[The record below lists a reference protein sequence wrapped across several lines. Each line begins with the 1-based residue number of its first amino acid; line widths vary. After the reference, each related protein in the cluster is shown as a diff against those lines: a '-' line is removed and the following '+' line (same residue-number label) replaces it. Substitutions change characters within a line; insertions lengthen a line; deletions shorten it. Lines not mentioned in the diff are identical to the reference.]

1 MSRDLNQCN
10 FIGRLGNDPESRSM
24 PSGDAVC
31 NISLAVGDDYKD
43 KQGQKVEQTEW
54 VRVTAFGKLAEIMQ
68 QYLKKGSKVYIS
80 GKMVTRKWEQDGV
93 TKYSTEIK
101 ANEMI
106 MLDSKGDSSS
116 VAPSTPAAQ
125 PASTSSSFD
134 NFDDDIPFENAA

>member
-1 MSRDLNQCN
+1 
-10 FIGRLGNDPESRSM
+10 M

-54 VRVTAFGKLAEIMQ
+54 VRVTAFGKLAEIMSS
-68 QYLKKGSKVYIS
+68 YLKKGSKVYIS

-101 ANEMI
+101 ATEMI
-106 MLDSKGDSSS
+106 MLDTKGDSSS
-116 VAPSTPAAQ
+116 VAPSSTAVTESRAPAESA
-125 PASTSSSFD
+125 FD
-134 NFDDDIPFENAA
+134 EDTIPF

>member
-1 MSRDLNQCN
+1 
-10 FIGRLGNDPESRSM
+10 M

-54 VRVTAFGKLAEIMQ
+54 VRVTAFGKLAEIMSS
-68 QYLKKGSKVYIS
+68 YLKKGSKVYIS

-101 ANEMI
+101 ATEMI
-106 MLDSKGDSSS
+106 MLDSKGDN
-116 VAPSTPAAQ
+116 APSEPKPSAQTDVSSAPA
-125 PASTSSSFD
+125 TI
-134 NFDDDIPFENAA
+134 NFDEDTIPF